1 MQIFTKTLT
10 GKTITLDVEPSDT
23 IENIKQKIQ
32 DKEGIPPDQQFL
44 IFAGKRLE
52 DGITLLEYNI
62 QKEATLHLVLD
73 DGDAIFS
80 ITGIP
85 SVGNTLSIT
94 EDTPDPDGTRTLSY
108 SWQSSSDNSTWS
120 QVSKSS
126 TYTLTSAEE
135 GKYIKAVI
143 SYTDDEGFLETV
155 TTDSL

>member
-1 MQIFTKTLT
+1 MSSRYEFTT
-10 GKTITLDVEPSDT
+10 
-23 IENIKQKIQ
+23 
-32 DKEGIPPDQQFL
+32 
-44 IFAGKRLE
+44 
-52 DGITLLEYNI
+52 
-62 QKEATLHLVLD
+62 
-73 DGDAIFS
+73 FS

-120 QVSKSS
+120 QVSTSS

-143 SYTDDEGFLETV
+143 SYTDAEGHSSSV
-155 TTDSL
+155 TTPEASTANERNCPAAQDPVFPSSRTS